1 MISTSSRIDR
11 PLKDLTSLA
20 GEYAMSACFSEQWQ
34 EAARQLYPRASTLGN
49 NYARGR
55 AYNSQ
60 IMTFGATALEDIAEE
75 AAQKA
80 IDRFDPAKHKSFE
93 TFFSQVF
100 RNLFLD
106 QLRKI
111 KSRIRV
117 FFEK

>member
-20 GEYAMSACFSEQWQ
+20 GEYAMSLRFSGQWQ

-80 IDRFDPAKHKSFE
+80 IDRFFPSQKKKILQFF
-93 TFFSQVF
+93 FFS
-100 RNLFLD
+100 L
-106 QLRKI
+106 
-111 KSRIRV
+111 
-117 FFEK
+117 